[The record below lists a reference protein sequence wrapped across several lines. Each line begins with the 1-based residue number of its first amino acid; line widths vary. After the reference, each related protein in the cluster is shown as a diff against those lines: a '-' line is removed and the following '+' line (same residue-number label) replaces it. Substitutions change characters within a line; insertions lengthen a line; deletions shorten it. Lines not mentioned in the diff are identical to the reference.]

1 MKHALKRDLAFT
13 AQKTLWLST
22 NASSHL
28 QLLQTDFEQA
38 AFEGT
43 QNNLQFSTSPS
54 QTFFTWIPATSLAAE
69 VGDFMIDE
77 WAQKLRNNR
86 YVLQNSDVRTQ
97 FFPGLGNLEMRRH
110 YLKPLF
116 RLKPQME
123 DKTHYGNIF
132 LEVSNDGPTPFF
144 IKVTAN
150 YYPGEEA
157 LRFEAL
163 VKLLL
168 HA

>member
-1 MKHALKRDLAFT
+1 MSQVLRRDGVYI
-13 AQKTLWLST
+13 AQKTLWLSAD
-22 NASSHL
+22 ASTHFS
-28 QLLQTDFEQA
+28 LLQADFEQA

-54 QTFFTWIPATSLAAE
+54 QTFFTWIPSVALAAE

-77 WAQKLRNNR
+77 WAQKLRDNR

-116 RLKPQME
+116 RLRPQME
-123 DKTHYGNIF
+123 DKSHYGNVF
-132 LEVSNDGPTPFF
+132 LEVSNDGPAPFF
-144 IKVTAN
+144 IKITAN

-157 LRFEAL
+157 LRFETL

-168 HA
+168 LA

>member
-1 MKHALKRDLAFT
+1 MSQVLRRDGVYI
-13 AQKTLWLST
+13 AQKALWLSAD
-22 NASSHL
+22 ASAHFS
-28 QLLQTDFEQA
+28 LLQADFEQA

-43 QNNLQFSTSPS
+43 PNNLQFSTSPS

-86 YVLQNSDVRTQ
+86 YFLQNSDVRTQ
-97 FFPGLGNLEMRRH
+97 FFPGIGNLEMRRH

-123 DKTHYGNIF
+123 DKTHYGNVF
-132 LEVSNDGPTPFF
+132 LEVSNDGPAPFF

-150 YYPGEEA
+150 YYPGENP

-168 HA
+168 LA